1 MLSPPIWKCSLSRA
15 RFYKPLPAEHSAGCS
30 PCKWRSG
37 RSGGAQPHL
46 GVPRPWAGSLQE
58 RLRHWIFFFFP
69 FPRHPLIENDP
80 MQLSARRPL
89 VSTPWPVP
97 STEILAVMTVGTYT
111 QEDNNN
117 YLFAPDKKVLESAA
131 SGSWRLAVLLVTR
144 DPHAPCSFTDGSKH
158 QPA

>member
-1 MLSPPIWKCSLSRA
+1 MAGPSHTWESPGPGQAAFRRDCDTG
-15 RFYKPLPAEHSAGCS
+15 F
-30 PCKWRSG
+30 
-37 RSGGAQPHL
+37 
-46 GVPRPWAGSLQE
+46 
-58 RLRHWIFFFFP
+58 FFFFP